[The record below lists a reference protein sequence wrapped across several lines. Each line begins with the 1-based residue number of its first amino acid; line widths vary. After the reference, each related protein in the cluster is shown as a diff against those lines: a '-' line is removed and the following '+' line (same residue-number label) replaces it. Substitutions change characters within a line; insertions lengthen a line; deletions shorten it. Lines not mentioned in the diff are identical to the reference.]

1 MFIINSSFETNIL
14 QTFSLTA
21 TLKLVLWLTLKQ
33 CGVRIFGDS
42 KSCFTNLNAWREII
56 VDPLVVDFDEVAT
69 ICSIKLIVG
78 SFPSGFYTTALHE
91 VQVNISKVQLL
102 SKTDNIV

>member
-1 MFIINSSFETNIL
+1 MVNRINLQQKLFIIDSSFETNIL

-42 KSCFTNLNAWREII
+42 KSCFTNLNALREII

-69 ICSIKLIVG
+69 ICSIKLIV
-78 SFPSGFYTTALHE
+78 
-91 VQVNISKVQLL
+91 
-102 SKTDNIV
+102 